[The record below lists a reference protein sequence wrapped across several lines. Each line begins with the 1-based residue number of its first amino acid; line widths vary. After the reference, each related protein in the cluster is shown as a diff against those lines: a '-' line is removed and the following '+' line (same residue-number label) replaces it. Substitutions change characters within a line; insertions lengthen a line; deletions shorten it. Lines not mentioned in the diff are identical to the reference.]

1 MPPER
6 GKSKRKLVPS
16 KRASE
21 NASSSRIA
29 RPPTSRTKKTQP
41 RVPVH
46 IDLTS
51 TDLSS
56 VGSTQ
61 TVSRKA
67 PKPSELLPTKY
78 GLSIEIFVGGVAI
91 YLRTMLQMAGAFD
104 YTGFMSV
111 EAQKTS
117 EHCARISHISSIR
130 TSKATITYNKKDA
143 CHSHIENL
151 EKWRQFDEMAGVYLG
166 DKSKKDLHINW
177 NISYQ
182 LEAVSTEPE
191 KEASTR
197 SPAFLALER
206 MLIDCGF
213 VKKEHLASC
222 PVRKVAYPIVSKLL
236 ITLKS

>member
-46 IDLTS
+46 IDLTT

-91 YLRTMLQMAGAFD
+91 YLRTMLQTAGAFD
-104 YTGFMSV
+104 YTGFMSI